1 LPLIVTGTS
10 TETGATAPPSTLS
23 SPLVAGAELVPLDP
37 VAVDGAGATV
47 VASELVESPTM
58 LTAFPVTA
66 TGTDAEVSTTFP
78 DPMPSSPE
86 VDGAVGA
93 GDDEDA
99 TGAELEPP
107 VRVSPSP
114 LIALPASE
122 TGTLRLM
129 PSTSPEPAPSV
140 PLVEGSAALAA
151 PIPAS
156 DRPPRMTVN
165 HSPLDTILFMIQ
177 LPEE

>member
-1 LPLIVTGTS
+1 LTVI
-10 TETGATAPPSTLS
+10 GATVPPSTLS
-23 SPLVAGAELVPLDP
+23 SPLVVGAELVLDP
-37 VAVDGAGATV
+37 VDAPDDAGAAV
-47 VASELVESPTM
+47 VVSELVESPAM
-58 LTAFPVTA
+58 LTAFPEMA
-66 TGTDAEVSTTFP
+66 IGTDAEVSTTFP
-78 DPMPSSPE
+78 DPTPSSPE
-86 VDGAVGA
+86 VDGAAGA
-93 GDDEDA
+93 DDEGA

-107 VRVSPSP
+107 VRASPSP